1 MNASLT
7 PTSGGQYWRTL
18 LAREARVFQPRAAVF
33 RLLGRPA
40 SGGEVSFSRPLPP
53 AGFTYARF
61 DVTDIPTSTAPPSP
75 RPAEPTGPPTA
86 ANDRSSAR
94 STGSARSSSARSTG
108 SARSSS
114 ARSTGSARSSSARS
128 TGSARSALN
137 SALNSALSAGGDRPT
152 DTQAAADSDGTS
164 ASEPVS
170 DASVSASGA
179 ELVSDPRRALEPL
192 HPASF
197 AGVSST
203 EMLQASPDSPRGS
216 APAEAENAQPAD
228 SQDESTR
235 DRNQPDDRPGVPEEP
250 VGSNVGLSVPGLTRR
265 RVEFATTPPSP
276 LPDDGVDAGPEKTGE
291 TAPQIHQ
298 ERPSSPSKEPATARS
313 ADEPAGAAPPARSPD
328 ASTSTDSAKAG
339 LQPSRPASVP
349 LPPRQRPEPRE
360 PEADHAPA
368 STDPPRA
375 PAPVHVVRT
384 SARRMTPTVPW
395 SFWKSSVLRSTHL
408 RILR

>member
-1 MNASLT
+1 MNASLA
-7 PTSGGQYWRTL
+7 PTSGGHYARTL
-18 LAREARVFQPRAAVF
+18 LAREARAFQPRAAVF

-61 DVTDIPTSTAPPSP
+61 DGIDIPTSTASPSP

-86 ANDRSSAR
+86 SDDRSSAR
-94 STGSARSSSARSTG
+94 RTGSARP
-108 SARSSS
+108 
-114 ARSTGSARSSSARS
+114 
-128 TGSARSALN
+128 ALN
-137 SALNSALSAGGDRPT
+137 SVLNSALSAEGDRPT

-164 ASEPVS
+164 APEPVS
-170 DASVSASGA
+170 DASVSAPTA
-179 ELVSDPRRALEPL
+179 ELVPDPRRALEPL

-216 APAEAENAQPAD
+216 APAEAEDARPAD

-250 VGSNVGLSVPGLTRR
+250 MGSNVGLLVPGLTRR

-276 LPDDGVDAGPEKTGE
+276 LPDDGVDAGPGKTGE

-298 ERPSSPSKEPATARS
+298 ECPSSPSKEPATARS
-313 ADEPAGAAPPARSPD
+313 AASPAGAAPPARSPD

-368 STDPPRA
+368 STDSPRA

-384 SARRMTPTVPW
+384 SARRMTPTVPR